1 MDVSSYNNIEALK
14 LRAAILEEKIRLKL
28 DLIKYLEEILML
40 RSEIILFQS
49 KKHKIQIQELQD
61 KNRLLVE
68 NCTKLVQDLLRMTN
82 ECRVIFQK
90 MWQVCFFELSLEIF
104 LDFHQTNFILLF
116 VAVAT
121 REHFL
126 APNRAQGIAMFV
138 HLSARQSLLLMFG
151 VF

>member
-1 MDVSSYNNIEALK
+1 MSLNLLEALK

-49 KKHKIQIQELQD
+49 KEHEIQIQELQD

-90 MWQVCFFELSLEIF
+90 M
-104 LDFHQTNFILLF
+104 
-116 VAVAT
+116 
-121 REHFL
+121 
-126 APNRAQGIAMFV
+126 
-138 HLSARQSLLLMFG
+138 
-151 VF
+151 